1 MLQNLPKLV
10 SPVLSL
16 LPRIIS
22 QYSSV
27 SNSWFLT
34 YLYPFSIF
42 ISRLEL
48 KTKSIQWHQ
57 TVYTLD
63 VLISVLSQSTLTH
76 VQSLVSHS
84 IPLLFHKDLP
94 DWPIFVYLCA
104 RHFLSL
110 NLQNIHVISYFRL
123 LVFAQIISIYWVV
136 PYITFKILPP
146 PSENVFLFSWFIFF
160 HNFFLI
166 KSTYIV
172 FFQSYLLLTICCLPL
187 TSGMIIT
194 MD

>member
-1 MLQNLPKLV
+1 M

-34 YLYPFSIF
+34 YLHSFSIF

-63 VLISVLSQSTLTH
+63 ILISVLSQTTLTH

-84 IPLLFHKDLP
+84 IPLLFPKDLA
-94 DWPIFVYLCA
+94 DWPDSVYLCA
-104 RHFLSL
+104 RHSLSL
-110 NLQNIHVISYFRL
+110 NLQNIYVISYFSL
-123 LVFAQIISIYWVV
+123 LIVAQIIFIYWVV
-136 PYITFKILPP
+136 PYTTFKILPP
-146 PSENVFLFSWFIFF
+146 PSEYVFLFSWFIFSIT
-160 HNFFLI
+160 FFNKKYINSILSI
-166 KSTYIV
+166 LLAFKNLLSTSHQWNDNHHGLKKIL
-172 FFQSYLLLTICCLPL
+172 F
-187 TSGMIIT
+187 
-194 MD
+194 